1 MAPEV
6 IDNSKYDTK
15 SNIYSLYVLIIMQEL
30 FCVDENTFVIFD
42 SDSELL
48 TQFYFPLREYEDNE
62 NDGKFLWKSIKMQMN
77 YTIECLKENFINYRI
92 VKK

>member
-48 TQFYFPLREYEDNE
+48 T
-62 NDGKFLWKSIKMQMN
+62 
-77 YTIECLKENFINYRI
+77 
-92 VKK
+92 